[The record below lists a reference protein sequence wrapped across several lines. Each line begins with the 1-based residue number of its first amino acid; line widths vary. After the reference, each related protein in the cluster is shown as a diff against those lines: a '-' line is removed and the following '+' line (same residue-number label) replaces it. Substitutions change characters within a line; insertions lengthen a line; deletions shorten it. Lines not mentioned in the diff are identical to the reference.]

1 MLNLTRGGFFVPK
14 IKFLIF
20 TKKYILRNKSSSIS
34 PFCEMGTTLFLKEG
48 KGHAQKGPS
57 GD

>member
-1 MLNLTRGGFFVPK
+1 MPK

-48 KGHAQKGPS
+48 KGDAQKGPF

>member
-1 MLNLTRGGFFVPK
+1 MPK